1 MALFATHNSSEFHIG
16 DLVRVYQKI
25 QEDQKI
31 RTQVFEGMVIAVRG
45 IGPNKSFTVRR
56 IGAGG
61 IGVERIFPLASPLIE
76 KVEVR
81 AKGRVRR
88 AKLYYIR
95 TKTSRE
101 LADITKKKS
110 VQSRPASR
118 GESDRDRSQTKLR
131 SDRSKRKARKK

>member
-1 MALFATHNSSEFHIG
+1 LVQLASMALFATHNSSEFHIG
-16 DLVRVYQKI
+16 DLIRVYQKI

-110 VQSRPASR
+110 VQI
-118 GESDRDRSQTKLR
+118 QTKPR
-131 SDRSKRKARKK
+131 SDRGKRKSKKK